1 MHHFWKITSST
12 RPKQVYTIPSTDSH
26 RYFNIANTSDIGPFS
41 KKTMKVVN
49 DCKGTRLRPSQMLQ
63 EHYCT
68 SKSAF
73 WSTKKKHEEELPS
86 DKVRTS
92 KQDRPQQII
101 MPQWERRRP
110 NLEGNWNQTWQGV
123 SRLRMKSS
131 WLYQNLHWL
140 TPLSPT
146 PHPPLPPSHQSL
158 DNTSD
163 GNDVK
168 RYTSLSIRP
177 S

>member
-1 MHHFWKITSST
+1 MIASPNDYYSHSPGRSYFPLYDMNPGYKPCVKNVRSRNLLLINQCIIWKRTSST
-12 RPKQVYTIPSTDSH
+12 RPKKVYTIPSTDSH
-26 RYFNIANTSDIGPFS
+26 RYFNIANTSDIGPLS
-41 KKTMKVVN
+41 KKTTKVVN

-63 EHYCT
+63 EHFCT

-73 WSTKKKHEEELPS
+73 WSAKKKHEEELPS

-110 NLEGNWNQTWQGV
+110 NLEGNWNQTWEGV

-131 WLYQNLHWL
+131 WLY
-140 TPLSPT
+140 
-146 PHPPLPPSHQSL
+146 
-158 DNTSD
+158 
-163 GNDVK
+163 
-168 RYTSLSIRP
+168 
-177 S
+177 